1 LFLQFENRVDVA
13 FRIVDEMD
21 VAMNKP
27 RHRILGGEF
36 MKRVMFVTL
45 TVIALAFTSI
55 PAPAAPTPQKKKSK
69 LESRP
74 RAEGEAANLE
84 YLKKEIRKELVTLPF
99 FGVFDWLEGKV
110 ELDGTVFLA
119 GQVTRPT
126 LKKDAQRRVE
136 KVEGVERVINQI
148 EVLPLSPN
156 DDRLRRAVFRELFNF
171 NSPLFRYGQQP
182 IPSIHIIVSRGRLVL
197 KGVVANKGDSDIAN
211 IRARGV
217 PGLFEVRNDLR
228 IERD

>member
-1 LFLQFENRVDVA
+1 
-13 FRIVDEMD
+13 
-21 VAMNKP
+21 
-27 RHRILGGEF
+27 
-36 MKRVMFVTL
+36 MKRSLFAAL
-45 TVIALAFTSI
+45 TIMALTFASST
-55 PAPAAPTPQKKKSK
+55 APAAPAPQKKSKKSR

-84 YLKKEIRKELVTLPF
+84 YLVKEIRKELVTLPF

-110 ELDGTVFLA
+110 EPDGTVFLA

-136 KVEGVERVINQI
+136 KVEGVDRVINQI

-182 IPSIHIIVSRGRLVL
+182 IPSIHIIVSRGKLVL

-217 PGLFEVRNDLR
+217 PGLFEVRNDLK
-228 IERD
+228 IEKD

>member
-1 LFLQFENRVDVA
+1 MA
-13 FRIVDEMD
+13 F
-21 VAMNKP
+21 A
-27 RHRILGGEF
+27 
-36 MKRVMFVTL
+36 
-45 TVIALAFTSI
+45 SI
-55 PAPAAPTPQKKKSK
+55 PAPAAPEPQKKSKKSR

-74 RAEGEAANLE
+74 RAEGEAANVD
-84 YLKKEIRKELVTLPF
+84 YLVKEIRKELVTLPF

-110 ELDGTVFLA
+110 EPDGTVLLA

-156 DDRLRRAVFRELFNF
+156 DDRLRGAVFFELFNR

-211 IRARGV
+211 IKARGV
-217 PGLFEVRNDLR
+217 PGLFEVRNDLK
-228 IERD
+228 IEKD

>member
-1 LFLQFENRVDVA
+1 
-13 FRIVDEMD
+13 
-21 VAMNKP
+21 
-27 RHRILGGEF
+27 
-36 MKRVMFVTL
+36 MKRALFAAL
-45 TVIALAFTSI
+45 TIMALAFTSI
-55 PAPAAPTPQKKKSK
+55 SAPAAPAPQKKSKKSR

-74 RAEGEAANLE
+74 RAEGEAANVD
-84 YLKKEIRKELVTLPF
+84 YLVKEIRKELVTLPF

-110 ELDGTVFLA
+110 EPDGTVFLA

>member
-1 LFLQFENRVDVA
+1 
-13 FRIVDEMD
+13 
-21 VAMNKP
+21 
-27 RHRILGGEF
+27 
-36 MKRVMFVTL
+36 MKRALFAAL
-45 TVIALAFTSI
+45 TIMALTFASI
-55 PAPAAPTPQKKKSK
+55 SAPAAPEPQKKSKKSR

-74 RAEGEAANLE
+74 RAEGEAANLD
-84 YLKKEIRKELVTLPF
+84 YLTKEIRKELVTLPF

-110 ELDGTVFLA
+110 EPDGTVFLA

-136 KVEGVERVINQI
+136 KVEGVDRVINQI

-156 DDRLRRAVFRELFNF
+156 DDRLRRAVFFELFNR

-211 IRARGV
+211 IKARGV
-217 PGLFEVRNDLR
+217 SGLFEVRNDLK

>member
-1 LFLQFENRVDVA
+1 
-13 FRIVDEMD
+13 
-21 VAMNKP
+21 
-27 RHRILGGEF
+27 
-36 MKRVMFVTL
+36 MKRVMFVTF
-45 TVIALAFTSI
+45 TVIALAFASI
-55 PAPAAPTPQKKKSK
+55 PAPAAPAPQKKSK
-69 LESRP
+69 NSRLESRP
-74 RAEGEAANLE
+74 RAEGEAANLD
-84 YLKKEIRKELVTLPF
+84 YMKKEIRKELVTLPF

-110 ELDGTVFLA
+110 ESDGTVYLA

-136 KVEGVERVINQI
+136 KVEGVDRVINQI
-148 EVLPLSPN
+148 EVLPVSPN

-182 IPSIHIIVSRGRLVL
+182 IPSIHIIVSRGKLVL

-217 PGLFEVRNDLR
+217 PGLFDVRNDLR

>member
-1 LFLQFENRVDVA
+1 
-13 FRIVDEMD
+13 
-21 VAMNKP
+21 
-27 RHRILGGEF
+27 
-36 MKRVMFVTL
+36 MKRALFAAL
-45 TVIALAFTSI
+45 TIMALTFASIA
-55 PAPAAPTPQKKKSK
+55 APAAPAPQKKSKKSR

-74 RAEGEAANLE
+74 RAEGEAANLD
-84 YLKKEIRKELVTLPF
+84 YLVKEIRKELVTLPF
-99 FGVFDWLEGKV
+99 FGVFDWLEGNV
-110 ELDGTVFLA
+110 QPDGTVFLA

-136 KVEGVERVINQI
+136 KVEGVDRVINQI

-156 DDRLRRAVFRELFNF
+156 DDRLRRAVFFELFNR

-211 IRARGV
+211 IKARGV
-217 PGLFEVRNDLR
+217 SGLFEVRNDLK

>member
-1 LFLQFENRVDVA
+1 
-13 FRIVDEMD
+13 
-21 VAMNKP
+21 
-27 RHRILGGEF
+27 
-36 MKRVMFVTL
+36 MKRVLFAAL
-45 TVIALAFTSI
+45 TIMALAFTSLSAFA
-55 PAPAAPTPQKKKSK
+55 APAPQKKSKKSR

-74 RAEGEAANLE
+74 RAEGEAADRD
-84 YLKKEIRKELVTLPF
+84 YLVKEIRKELVTLPF

-110 ELDGTVFLA
+110 EPDGTVFLA

-182 IPSIHIIVSRGRLVL
+182 IPSIHIIVSRGKLVL

-228 IERD
+228 IEKD

>member
-1 LFLQFENRVDVA
+1 
-13 FRIVDEMD
+13 
-21 VAMNKP
+21 
-27 RHRILGGEF
+27 
-36 MKRVMFVTL
+36 MKRALFAAL
-45 TVIALAFTSI
+45 TIMALAFTSI
-55 PAPAAPTPQKKKSK
+55 PAPAAPEPQKKSKKSR

-74 RAEGEAANLE
+74 RAEGEAADRD
-84 YLKKEIRKELVTLPF
+84 YLVKEIRKELVTLPF

-110 ELDGTVFLA
+110 EPDGTVFLA

-211 IRARGV
+211 IKARGV
-217 PGLFEVRNDLR
+217 PGLFEVRNDLK
-228 IERD
+228 IEKD

>member
-1 LFLQFENRVDVA
+1 
-13 FRIVDEMD
+13 
-21 VAMNKP
+21 
-27 RHRILGGEF
+27 
-36 MKRVMFVTL
+36 MKRALFAAL
-45 TVIALAFTSI
+45 TIMALAFTSI
-55 PAPAAPTPQKKKSK
+55 SGPAAPAPQKKSKKSR

-74 RAEGEAANLE
+74 RAEGEAANVD
-84 YLKKEIRKELVTLPF
+84 YLVKEIRKELVTLPF

-110 ELDGTVFLA
+110 EPDGTVLLA

-182 IPSIHIIVSRGRLVL
+182 IPSIHIIVSRGKLVL

-211 IRARGV
+211 IKARGV
-217 PGLFEVRNDLR
+217 PGLFEVRNDLK
-228 IERD
+228 IEKD

>member
-1 LFLQFENRVDVA
+1 
-13 FRIVDEMD
+13 
-21 VAMNKP
+21 
-27 RHRILGGEF
+27 
-36 MKRVMFVTL
+36 MKRALFAAL
-45 TVIALAFTSI
+45 TIMALAFTSI
-55 PAPAAPTPQKKKSK
+55 SAPAAPAPQKKSKKSR

-74 RAEGEAANLE
+74 RAEGEAANVD
-84 YLKKEIRKELVTLPF
+84 YLVKEIRKELVTLPF

-110 ELDGTVFLA
+110 EPDGTVLLA

-156 DDRLRRAVFRELFNF
+156 DDRLRRAVFRELFNS

-211 IRARGV
+211 IKARGV
-217 PGLFEVRNDLR
+217 PGLFEVRNDLK
-228 IERD
+228 IEKD

>member
-1 LFLQFENRVDVA
+1 
-13 FRIVDEMD
+13 
-21 VAMNKP
+21 
-27 RHRILGGEF
+27 

-45 TVIALAFTSI
+45 TAIALAFTSI
-55 PAPAAPTPQKKKSK
+55 PAPAAPAPQKKKSK

-74 RAEGEAANLE
+74 RAEGEAADLA
-84 YLKKEIRKELVTLPF
+84 YLSKEIRKELVTLPF
-99 FGVFDWLEGKV
+99 FGVFDWLEGRV
-110 ELDGTVFLA
+110 QPDGTVFLA

-136 KVEGVERVINQI
+136 KVEGVDRVINQI

-182 IPSIHIIVSRGRLVL
+182 IPSIHIIVSRGKLVL

>member
-1 LFLQFENRVDVA
+1 
-13 FRIVDEMD
+13 
-21 VAMNKP
+21 
-27 RHRILGGEF
+27 
-36 MKRVMFVTL
+36 MKRALFAAL
-45 TVIALAFTSI
+45 TIMALAFTSI
-55 PAPAAPTPQKKKSK
+55 SAPAAPAPQKKSKKSR

-74 RAEGEAANLE
+74 RAEGEAANVD
-84 YLKKEIRKELVTLPF
+84 YLVKEIRKELVTLPF

-110 ELDGTVFLA
+110 EPDGTVLLA

-211 IRARGV
+211 IKARGV
-217 PGLFEVRNDLR
+217 PGLFEVRNDLK
-228 IERD
+228 IEKD

>member
-1 LFLQFENRVDVA
+1 
-13 FRIVDEMD
+13 
-21 VAMNKP
+21 
-27 RHRILGGEF
+27 
-36 MKRVMFVTL
+36 MKRSLFAAL
-45 TVIALAFTSI
+45 TIMALAFTSI
-55 PAPAAPTPQKKKSK
+55 SAPAAPAPQKKSKKSR

-74 RAEGEAANLE
+74 RAEGEAANVD
-84 YLKKEIRKELVTLPF
+84 YLVKEIRKELVTLPF

-110 ELDGTVFLA
+110 EPDGTVFLA

-228 IERD
+228 IEKD